1 MLQTLPA
8 PPLDQGDL
16 STELPTKRKRRWGQA
31 VDIGDAR
38 ELFTWHTICVD
49 GGSQP
54 LGRDTLSVSSR
65 VCLSPGRSQSR
76 DQACSGTTLTVISAE
91 TPGTT
96 CTSTL
101 KSPSVLIG

>member
-1 MLQTLPA
+1 M
-8 PPLDQGDL
+8 
-16 STELPTKRKRRWGQA
+16 
-31 VDIGDAR
+31 DIGDAR

-65 VCLSPGRSQSR
+65 VPVPGRSQSR